1 LEFGTSYTKHVSM
14 NKERKNYALPA
25 EVGGKI
31 IYLPDYTT
39 LIVDGVE
46 LQVHPNHKKR
56 FLKQNRLAIVPEE

>member
-1 LEFGTSYTKHVSM
+1 M